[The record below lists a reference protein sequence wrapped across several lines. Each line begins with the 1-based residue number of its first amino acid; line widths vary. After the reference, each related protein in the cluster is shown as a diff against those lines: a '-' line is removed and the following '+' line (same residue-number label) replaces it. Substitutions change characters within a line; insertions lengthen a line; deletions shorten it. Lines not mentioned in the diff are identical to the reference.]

1 MVFLG
6 FQLQNNRLKM
16 VSASLNDQKY
26 RRNPLVLKVL
36 WIFKNIFE
44 TLHDLN
50 DSDEK
55 SRMLK
60 TASKNSNGVKSNAS
74 FKIMQISI

>member
-1 MVFLG
+1 MYSPYTEFFV
-6 FQLQNNRLKM
+6 N
-16 VSASLNDQKY
+16 A
-26 RRNPLVLKVL
+26 LKVL
-36 WIFKNIFE
+36 IIFKNNFE

-55 SRMLK
+55 TRMLK
-60 TASKNSNGVKSNAS
+60 TASKNSNRDKSYAS

>member
-1 MVFLG
+1 MLSSFILTYFAVNHTNLP
-6 FQLQNNRLKM
+6 QNLTFRLKGL
-16 VSASLNDQKY
+16 VNLQK
-26 RRNPLVLKVL
+26 L
-36 WIFKNIFE
+36 FE

-55 SRMLK
+55 TRILK
-60 TASKNSNGVKSNAS
+60 TASKYSNRVKSYAS